1 MRERLKTII
10 LIEDKIDAEID
21 RTERLIKLSEGN
33 NKENVLMYLKGVL
46 ETLKWIKEVRLNG

>member
-21 RTERLIKLSEGN
+21 RTERLIKLYEKN
-33 NKENVLMYLKGVL
+33 NKENVLMYLKGVF

>member
-21 RTERLIKLSEGN
+21 RTERLIKLYEKN

>member
-21 RTERLIKLSEGN
+21 RTERLIKLYEKN
-33 NKENVLMYLKGVL
+33 NKENVLMYLKGEL
-46 ETLKWIKEVRLNG
+46 ETLKCIKEVRLNG

>member
-21 RTERLIKLSEGN
+21 RTERLIKLYEGN
-33 NKENVLMYLKGVL
+33 DKENVLMYLKGVL